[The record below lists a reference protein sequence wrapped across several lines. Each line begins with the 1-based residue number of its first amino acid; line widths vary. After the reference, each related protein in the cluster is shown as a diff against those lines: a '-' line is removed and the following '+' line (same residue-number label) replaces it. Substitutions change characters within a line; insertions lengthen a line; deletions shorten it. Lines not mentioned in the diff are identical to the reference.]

1 MVRIDVRCAP
11 AAGTHRCEVDVV
23 EERSTTRHAV
33 EVSKAEL
40 DRWGRGRSAEE
51 LVRDSFRFL
60 LEREANTAILPSF
73 ALPLIGQYFPEFEK
87 ELPRYLERLTGSLR
101 AQSPRLGD
109 ERAAS
114 ICDERG

>member
-60 LEREANTAILPSF
+60 LEREPKESILREFQLSV
-73 ALPLIGQYFPEFEK
+73 ITRHFPD
-87 ELPRYLERLTGSLR
+87 Y
-101 AQSPRLGD
+101 
-109 ERAAS
+109 ERA
-114 ICDERG
+114 ITRGRP